1 MKDNIK
7 EILITT
13 STHLDLNDI
22 NKTKNINGLLAYKL
36 KKTNENVC
44 HKNGFVLKDSLK
56 IVNRSM
62 GKLITHNHKSAIEY
76 NVTMKLNVIYPSPND
91 IFEVKID
98 SITKMGIVGFIND
111 EKYDIEN
118 SPILFIVPN
127 KYIEDPELLSKDMKI
142 NVEVLQSRIKYRS
155 KQIQVVGKLSE

>member
-1 MKDNIK
+1 MKEYSK

-22 NKTKNINGLLAYKL
+22 NKTKNIDSLLKYKL

-44 HKNGFVLKDSLK
+44 HKNGFVFNDSLK

-62 GKLITHNHKSAIEY
+62 GKLITHDNKSAIEY
-76 NVTMKLNVIYPSPND
+76 NITMKLNVIYPSPND
-91 IFEVKID
+91 VFEVKID
-98 SITKMGIVGFIND
+98 SITKMGIVGFLND
-111 EKYDIEN
+111 EKYNIEN
-118 SPILFIVPN
+118 SPILFIIPN
-127 KYIEDPELLSKDMKI
+127 KYIEDIDLFSKNMKI
-142 NVEVLQSRIKYRS
+142 NVEILQSRIKYRS

>member
-1 MKDNIK
+1 MKEYSK

-22 NKTKNINGLLAYKL
+22 NKTKNIDGLLAYKL

-56 IVNRSM
+56 IINRSM

-76 NVTMKLNVIYPSPND
+76 NVTLKLNVIYPSPKD

-127 KYIEDPELLSKDMKI
+127 KYIEKIDLLSKDMKI

-155 KQIQVVGKLSE
+155 KQIQVVGKLSK